1 MGRIKA
7 PAAQDML
14 EFVVDGRTVKVMS
27 RLADNNQLARLF
39 ALEPNATG
47 SAASPMADDGEADV
61 MRGRIAAKSRKGRR
75 LRLLGVTPDPAVAYP
90 DEPRIAVA
98 PVEPLAFSLPGA
110 PDGLVVQMNEYGDGH
125 MFAVGEARVSLGS
138 DGMWWIVTRLIE
150 ALEDPQT
157 VSTRPRF
164 LTVAGSLGGP
174 ATQASLQYSETGVC
188 VVWRRL
194 ESGVVGDVLA
204 WQELS
209 HDRAQGWLSML
220 RPILLDLE
228 QRPVHHYRLLPA
240 RTAERWARALE
251 HWSD

>member
-1 MGRIKA
+1 MGRSKA
-7 PAAQDML
+7 RAAEDML
-14 EFVVDGRTVKVMS
+14 EFAVDGRTVKVMS

-39 ALEPNATG
+39 ALEPNATA
-47 SAASPMADDGEADV
+47 SDASPLTDDGEADV
-61 MRGRIAAKSRKGRR
+61 MRGRIDATSREGRP
-75 LRLLGVTPDPAVAYP
+75 LRLLGVSPGAVMAFP

-98 PVEPLAFSLPGA
+98 PVDPLAFSLPGA
-110 PDGLVVQMNEYGDGH
+110 PDGLVLQMNERGDGH
-125 MFAVGEARVSLGS
+125 VFAVGEARVSLGS

-157 VSTRPRF
+157 VSAWPRF
-164 LTVAGSLGGP
+164 MTVAGSLGGP
-174 ATQASLQYSETGVC
+174 AAQASLQYSETSIC

-209 HDRAQGWLSML
+209 HERAQGWLNML

-228 QRPVHHYRLLPA
+228 QRPVHRHRLLPA

-251 HWSD
+251 RWSD

>member
-7 PAAQDML
+7 RAVEDMR

-39 ALEPNATG
+39 ALESNATE
-47 SAASPMADDGEADV
+47 SDASPLIDDGEADV
-61 MRGRIAAKSRKGRR
+61 MRGRIDATPRKGRP
-75 LRLLGVTPDPAVAYP
+75 LRLLGATPDAAPARP
-90 DEPRIAVA
+90 DEPRVAGA

-110 PDGLVVQMNEYGDGH
+110 PDGLVVQMNERGDGH

-157 VSTRPRF
+157 VSTWPRF

-174 ATQASLQYSETGVC
+174 ATQASLQYSETGIC
-188 VVWRRL
+188 VAWRRL
-194 ESGVVGDVLA
+194 ESGVVGDVMA

-220 RPILLDLE
+220 RPVLLDLE
-228 QRPVHHYRLLPA
+228 QREVHRHRLLPA
-240 RTAERWARALE
+240 RTAERWAHALE
-251 HWSD
+251 RWSD